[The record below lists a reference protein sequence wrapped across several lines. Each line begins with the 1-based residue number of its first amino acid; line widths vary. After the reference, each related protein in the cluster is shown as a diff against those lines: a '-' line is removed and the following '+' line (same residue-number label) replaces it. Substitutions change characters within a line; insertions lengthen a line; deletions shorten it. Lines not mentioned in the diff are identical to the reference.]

1 MEKYADLP
9 MDLAD
14 ASLLWVAR
22 KSRVFDILTL
32 DLRDFS
38 VYRVEGGKALRAV
51 R

>member
-1 MEKYADLP
+1 

-22 KSRVFDILTL
+22 KTRVFDILTL

-38 VYRVEGGKALRAV
+38 VYRIEGGKSLRPV